1 MNIPVSYISKGNAV
15 HNIVE
20 GQTGV
25 PFPAG
30 LQSVTTEETND
41 NDNSDNLQS
50 VTPVVEGLQNTNEG
64 GN

>member
-1 MNIPVSYISKGNAV
+1 MNIPVPYISKGNAV

-30 LQSVTTEETND
+30 LQSVTTEEN
-41 NDNSDNLQS
+41 N
-50 VTPVVEGLQNTNEG
+50 EEQNEEVITEQ
-64 GN
+64 

>member
-1 MNIPVSYISKGNAV
+1 MNIPVPYISKGNAV

-30 LQSVTTEETND
+30 LQSTEETND

-50 VTPVVEGLQNTNEG
+50 VTPVDEGLQNTNEG